1 MVWEEKTWIGH
12 VNTSPTQAHLLTFC
26 HEGPWEMVD
35 NRIWGMDLGSGDVW
49 KIRPRQDEEIVGHE
63 YWHADGERIGYHGAW
78 PDGRKLFGH
87 VRCDNT
93 ERVEVDFPFET
104 GHIHSNDHRLI
115 VGDAGSVVRLWRWN
129 GEGYDGPR
137 VLCEH
142 RCSKH
147 IQNLHVHPRFSPDGT
162 EVLFTSDR
170 SGYGNVYL
178 AEVPEFESL
187 PLLPEVAGRSS

>member
-1 MVWEEKTWIGH
+1 MSAGRVWPAEGTTYADPISGARVRRLTDYRAHPLSRICRAATDGSGAEMVWEEKTWIGH
-12 VNTSPTQAHLLTFC
+12 V
-26 HEGPWEMVD
+26 
-35 NRIWGMDLGSGDVW
+35 R
-49 KIRPRQDEEIVGHE
+49 
-63 YWHADGERIGYHGAW
+63 Y
-78 PDGRKLFGH
+78 
-87 VRCDNT
+87 DNT

-162 EVLFTSDR
+162 EALFTSDK

-178 AEVPEFESL
+178 AEAPGFRSL
-187 PLLPEVAGRSS
+187 PLLQEVAGRSS